1 MYDFEK
7 KTKKTSAP
15 IFRLKRCEMV
25 VLCTFALFIRFT
37 MAIHWNT
44 EKLNKYL
51 SRIDGAILAG
61 RYNLALKL
69 AHRCLRQYY
78 RNFITTNAIPTE
90 QTQGDNVR
98 VMAVYIC
105 KHLMSHFRKYEIP
118 YSERR
123 LMFISL
129 VSNVIFLSAMNL
141 SSDTDDFFADKAL
154 ATYARE
160 NVYAIISYLMRYF
173 T

>member
-1 MYDFEK
+1 
-7 KTKKTSAP
+7 
-15 IFRLKRCEMV
+15 
-25 VLCTFALFIRFT
+25 

-51 SRIDGAILAG
+51 SRIDGAIVAG

-69 AHRCLRQYY
+69 AHRLLKQYY
-78 RNFITTNAIPTE
+78 HSCITSNNIPTE
-90 QTQGDNVR
+90 QMQADNVR
-98 VMAVYIC
+98 VMAIFIC
-105 KHLMSHFRKYEIP
+105 KHLLSHFRKYEIP

-129 VSNVIFLSAMNL
+129 VSNVIFISAMNL
-141 SSDTDDFFADKAL
+141 TSDSDEVLTDKAL

-160 NVYAIISYLMRYF
+160 NVHHIISYLMRYF
-173 T
+173 S

>member
-1 MYDFEK
+1 
-7 KTKKTSAP
+7 
-15 IFRLKRCEMV
+15 MV
-25 VLCTFALFIRFT
+25 
-37 MAIHWNT
+37 IHWNT

-51 SRIDGAILAG
+51 SRIDGAIVSG

-69 AHRCLRQYY
+69 AHRLLKQYY
-78 RNFITTNAIPTE
+78 SSFISTNNISTE
-90 QTQGDNVR
+90 QMHADNVR
-98 VMAVYIC
+98 FMAVCIC

-129 VSNVIFLSAMNL
+129 VSNVIFISTMNL
-141 SSDTDDFFADKAL
+141 SDSPDDAFADKAL

-160 NVYAIISYLMRYF
+160 NVYNIISYLMRYF
-173 T
+173 S